1 MEVLGEDHHSTQAV
15 RRSFRY
21 LVQQAVEAGRAGELS
36 DHPLTQVMLRQVQ
49 EGDGR

>member
-1 MEVLGEDHHSTQAV
+1 MEVLGEDHPSTQAV